1 MASTSA
7 VRISDDIAPL
17 SAWYDR
23 IVAMPLRPDS
33 NGVLLSA
40 RGVRLYSEHYLGW
53 RRLADGLSFGS
64 YARRRLDRGRLVL
77 RGDALCF
84 MGSRGTVTL
93 PIPDLAGVTIE
104 SNTVIVSV
112 RCRRALFFQFAGGIG
127 KCWED
132 ALRKTL
138 DEHHR
143 PAVITAYY
151 PRLRLDT
158 AEARPKR
165 PHAPPAAAA
174 TPMAPLHG
182 RPLLFSL
189 LRPLVRRLVYRYLP
203 VVVRGRRHVPA
214 AGAAVVLPNHGSLLD
229 AVLLGAALPR
239 TIRFMAKDSEFG
251 NPVLGTILCRL
262 RAFPVRRHAV
272 DAQAVRTAVR
282 IVQNDHLLGLFPEG
296 ERTWDGQGLPLRR
309 GALRFLLS
317 LGVPMVP
324 VGITGTYDMMPRW
337 THRIRRHAVTIR
349 FGAPI
354 HLPALAPGL
363 QTTEAIGALDRLLK
377 RCMGDLLGP

>member
-1 MASTSA
+1 
-7 VRISDDIAPL
+7 
-17 SAWYDR
+17 
-23 IVAMPLRPDS
+23 
-33 NGVLLSA
+33 
-40 RGVRLYSEHYLGW
+40 
-53 RRLADGLSFGS
+53 
-64 YARRRLDRGRLVL
+64 
-77 RGDALCF
+77 
-84 MGSRGTVTL
+84 
-93 PIPDLAGVTIE
+93 
-104 SNTVIVSV
+104 
-112 RCRRALFFQFAGGIG
+112 
-127 KCWED
+127 
-132 ALRKTL
+132 
-138 DEHHR
+138 
-143 PAVITAYY
+143 
-151 PRLRLDT
+151 
-158 AEARPKR
+158 
-165 PHAPPAAAA
+165 
-174 TPMAPLHG
+174 
-182 RPLLFSL
+182 
-189 LRPLVRRLVYRYLP
+189 
-203 VVVRGRRHVPA
+203 
-214 AGAAVVLPNHGSLLD
+214 
-229 AVLLGAALPR
+229 
-239 TIRFMAKDSEFG
+239 MAKDSEFG
-251 NPVLGTILCRL
+251 SPVLGTIQCRL